1 MYFFRS
7 NKCGACGGA
16 VCLYSFMNGSTLSKK
31 REHKDGN
38 DEGRS
43 RMIDFVFYF
52 TTTIKELTP
61 HCIGNTNSLEQNC
74 HREYAIFFFN

>member
-16 VCLYSFMNGSTLSKK
+16 VCLYSFMNGSTLSKE
-31 REHKDGN
+31 RELKDGN

-52 TTTIKELTP
+52 TTTIKELTRIVSETQIP
-61 HCIGNTNSLEQNC
+61 WNKI
-74 HREYAIFFFN
+74 AIENMPFFF

>member
-1 MYFFRS
+1 
-7 NKCGACGGA
+7 
-16 VCLYSFMNGSTLSKK
+16 MNGSTLSKE

-61 HCIGNTNSLEQNC
+61 HCIGNTNSLEKI
-74 HREYAIFFFN
+74 AIEMMPFFLTDK

>member
-1 MYFFRS
+1 
-7 NKCGACGGA
+7 
-16 VCLYSFMNGSTLSKK
+16 MNGSTLSKE

-61 HCIGNTNSLEQNC
+61 HCIGNKFLGTKLPSRIC
-74 HREYAIFFFN
+74 HFFFLTDK